1 MDAIDNMDMNEFKG
15 RVIKVNLAK
24 PQKLTG
30 QGLGNRALWESEDW
44 LKQYAKPLHDSGGQG
59 VKAATL
65 GDAEKDNVAA
75 GDNED
80 TAMDEGE
87 Q

>member
-1 MDAIDNMDMNEFKG
+1 
-15 RVIKVNLAK
+15 
-24 PQKLTG
+24 
-30 QGLGNRALWESEDW
+30 
-44 LKQYAKPLHDSGGQG
+44 